1 LTDLHN
7 AFLIARE
14 SVSAES
20 AAVRYGLAVKR
31 HRAPC
36 PFHNGRDYNLSFR
49 GNGFH
54 CFVCGEKGDS
64 IRFTQLLLRLDK
76 PFSAVKRL
84 NEDFSLR
91 LDFNSKTPRTPDV
104 SLKELRK
111 NIAKRDLPGACG
123 RILWEYAL
131 NLDWVKH
138 EYTPESPCAEHP
150 PDIWVFS
157 LHEADYAEYLLESY
171 ENMTEQAKLAF
182 IENEKENLKQY
193 EKFNRVADRLRRGE
207 KC

>member
-1 LTDLHN
+1 
-7 AFLIARE
+7 LIARE

-49 GNGFH
+49 GNSFH

-64 IRFTQLLLRLDK
+64 IRFTQLLFRLDK
-76 PFSAVKRL
+76 PFEAVKRL
-84 NEDFSLR
+84 KEDFSLR
-91 LDFNSKTPRTPDV
+91 LELNSKTNSKAQAV
-104 SLKELRK
+104 SSDTLRELRK
-111 NIAKRDLPGACG
+111 NIAKRDLPETVS
-123 RILWEYAL
+123 RLLLEYAQ

-138 EYTPESPCAEHP
+138 EYTPKSPCAEHP

-157 LHEADYAEYLLESY
+157 LHEADYAAYLFESF
-171 ENMTEQAKLAF
+171 ENMTEQAKLQF

-193 EKFNRVADRLRRGE
+193 EKFNRIALRLRRGDSR
-207 KC
+207 KG